1 MDDKNTYDTLVIGSG
16 MTGGWA
22 AKEFRENGYRTL
34 VIERGRDVKHKE
46 DYPNAFKALNA
57 LG

>member
-22 AKEFRENGYRTL
+22 AKEFTENGYRTL
-34 VIERGRDVKHKE
+34 VILSLIHI
-46 DYPNAFKALNA
+46 
-57 LG
+57 